1 MLAKRGSTLGRW
13 RAPAPG
19 TSPRRRRPPG
29 PNSERPAATGR
40 QGLQRS
46 AGHPARLSGVTKR
59 SVSSLTP
66 VVPEATTATIPTT
79 IAMPKPRPAHRH
91 PNLGLAPI
99 SMTAGFTEAA
109 EKLRRDSLKIAA
121 CALVAATEADPTIKE
136 RYSDVGLRRLVRDS
150 EILTER
156 LAMCLASDNPR
167 WLGGFAAWVA
177 PIYRRRGVTLLD
189 LAASRIPEHKAA
201 RSS

>member
-1 MLAKRGSTLGRW
+1 
-13 RAPAPG
+13 
-19 TSPRRRRPPG
+19 
-29 PNSERPAATGR
+29 
-40 QGLQRS
+40 
-46 AGHPARLSGVTKR
+46 
-59 SVSSLTP
+59 LTP
-66 VVPEATTATIPTT
+66 LAPEATTATIPTT

-121 CALVAATEADPTIKE
+121 RALVAATEADPTIKE

-150 EILTER
+150 EVLTER

-167 WLGGFAAWVA
+167 WLGGFAEWVA

-189 LAASRIPEHKAA
+189 VAALCSGIREAIEPDLSADELDSATRALEAATTVFRRNSRLAGDRHKRNALWKWMY
-201 RSS
+201 RGV

>member
-1 MLAKRGSTLGRW
+1 
-13 RAPAPG
+13 
-19 TSPRRRRPPG
+19 
-29 PNSERPAATGR
+29 
-40 QGLQRS
+40 
-46 AGHPARLSGVTKR
+46 
-59 SVSSLTP
+59 
-66 VVPEATTATIPTT
+66 
-79 IAMPKPRPAHRH
+79 MPKPRPAHRH

-121 CALVAATEADPTIKE
+121 RALVAATEADPTIKE

-150 EILTER
+150 EVLTER

-167 WLGGFAAWVA
+167 WLGGFAEWVA

-189 LAASRIPEHKAA
+189 VAALCSGIREAIEPDLSADELDSATRALDAATTVFRRNSRLAGDRHK
-201 RSS
+201 RSALWNWMYRGV

>member
-1 MLAKRGSTLGRW
+1 MTKS
-13 RAPAPG
+13 
-19 TSPRRRRPPG
+19 
-29 PNSERPAATGR
+29 
-40 QGLQRS
+40 S
-46 AGHPARLSGVTKR
+46 A
-59 SVSSLTP
+59 SSLTP
-66 VVPEATTATIPTT
+66 LAPEATTATIPTT

-121 CALVAATEADPTIKE
+121 RALVAATEADPTIKE

-150 EILTER
+150 EVLTER

-167 WLGGFAAWVA
+167 WLGGFAEWVG

-189 LAASRIPEHKAA
+189 LAALCSGIREAIEPDLSADELGSAA
-201 RSS
+201 RALEAATTVFRRNSRLAGDRHKRSALWKWMYRGV

>member
-1 MLAKRGSTLGRW
+1 
-13 RAPAPG
+13 
-19 TSPRRRRPPG
+19 
-29 PNSERPAATGR
+29 
-40 QGLQRS
+40 
-46 AGHPARLSGVTKR
+46 VTK
-59 SVSSLTP
+59 SSASSLTP
-66 VVPEATTATIPTT
+66 LAPEATTATIPTT

-121 CALVAATEADPTIKE
+121 RALVAATEADPTIKE

-150 EILTER
+150 EVLTER

-167 WLGGFAAWVA
+167 WLGGFAEWVG

-189 LAASRIPEHKAA
+189 LAALCSGIREAIEPDLSADELGSAA
-201 RSS
+201 RALEAATTVFRRNSRLAGDRHKRSALWNWMYRGV